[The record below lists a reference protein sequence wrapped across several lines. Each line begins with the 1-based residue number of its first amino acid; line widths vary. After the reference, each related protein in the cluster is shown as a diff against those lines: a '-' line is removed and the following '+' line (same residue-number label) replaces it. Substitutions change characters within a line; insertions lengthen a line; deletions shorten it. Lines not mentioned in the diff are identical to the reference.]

1 MSVINTKT
9 KLTVADKK
17 KIRKLRRKVLIWGRH
32 RQRVFLWRKQPTP
45 CSILIAEFFL
55 QRTKALQAERQFKIF
70 MHRYPNFHKL
80 ETARTKELG
89 KILLPLGL
97 KKKTSMLKRLIK
109 EISKKHNGKIPT
121 EYKDLKKLHGVGDY
135 TANAIVIFALNKPA
149 GLVDANTIKVFS
161 DVFNLRMTR
170 EQGKNSKFIKQ
181 CAEYYSSLG
190 NPRLSNWLL
199 LDYVSAIGR
208 S

>member
-1 MSVINTKT
+1 M
-9 KLTVADKK
+9 
-17 KIRKLRRKVLIWGRH
+17 
-32 RQRVFLWRKQPTP
+32 
-45 CSILIAEFFL
+45 
-55 QRTKALQAERQFKIF
+55 
-70 MHRYPNFHKL
+70 
-80 ETARTKELG
+80 
-89 KILLPLGL
+89 
-97 KKKTSMLKRLIK
+97 
-109 EISKKHNGKIPT
+109 
-121 EYKDLKKLHGVGDY
+121 HGVGDY